1 MIDNISQKFL
11 GGVACEPLI
20 FIYVCHSVTLEVNL
34 REHITCMPLP
44 SVNKA
49 AHLGF
54 ETQKRHHQKS
64 KTDESVGSQKAL
76 MSSKIFFKKIAWSTQ
91 GIHCGFIKYS
101 WYCSWLYLEFI
112 ILCMGLL
119 HHLGSYIIGQ
129 QLSCSAVLVLW
140 PLLESYVV
148 SLELH

>member
-1 MIDNISQKFL
+1 MSLMIDNISQKFL

-20 FIYVCHSVTLEVNL
+20 FIYVCYSVILEVNL

-64 KTDESVGSQKAL
+64 KTGESVGPQKAL
-76 MSSKIFFKKIAWSTQ
+76 MSSKIFF
-91 GIHCGFIKYS
+91 
-101 WYCSWLYLEFI
+101 
-112 ILCMGLL
+112 
-119 HHLGSYIIGQ
+119 
-129 QLSCSAVLVLW
+129 
-140 PLLESYVV
+140 
-148 SLELH
+148 